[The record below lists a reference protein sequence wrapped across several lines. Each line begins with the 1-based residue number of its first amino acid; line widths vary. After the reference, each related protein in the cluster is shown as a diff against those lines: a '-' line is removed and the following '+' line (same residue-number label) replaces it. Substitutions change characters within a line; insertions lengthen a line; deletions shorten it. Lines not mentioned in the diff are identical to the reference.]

1 MPPQHSEH
9 WRGRH
14 RSSGSVNTTPW
25 WRGVHNL
32 NGACFRVVTHISADT
47 TAPAQR
53 GGMFSGPGTRS
64 GSLSSHTRRCGAPKF
79 KLNSCWGPRTATCP
93 TPSAH
98 QSGWYPG
105 TRGALAP
112 SRHGRQACSG
122 PQATSRTP
130 GTRAA
135 SLRQWVGCGS
145 SVSYATRQGRAVVL
159 ISETI
164 LRPPGCETYVH
175 GGTNEWIG
183 PVVQARLI
191 WSFCLPGYGC
201 MPVSHARTRV
211 FACDPFLRSERA
223 WPIV

>member
-1 MPPQHSEH
+1 MPPPPSIESKQ
-9 WRGRH
+9 WRH
-14 RSSGSVNTTPW
+14 RWSSGSVNTT
-25 WRGVHNL
+25 
-32 NGACFRVVTHISADT
+32 RVVAWRAQSERRLLPGRDTYLRACATWGNVLRAGDSVGLVKFTHAS
-47 TAPAQR
+47 
-53 GGMFSGPGTRS
+53 
-64 GSLSSHTRRCGAPKF
+64 APKF